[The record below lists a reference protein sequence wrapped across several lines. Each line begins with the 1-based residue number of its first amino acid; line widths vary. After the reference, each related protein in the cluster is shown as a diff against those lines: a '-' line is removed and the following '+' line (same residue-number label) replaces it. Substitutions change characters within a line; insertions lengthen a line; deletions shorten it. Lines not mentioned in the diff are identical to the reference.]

1 MGKTYR
7 EKLTKDLG
15 LCKAANSVSMGEL
28 GVCEHPDC
36 SETITFSPDFMWSGK
51 RCSSCLSRG
60 RGESRF
66 IPAVKMLV
74 SEACRIA
81 ELKRARYNLGDSI
94 SSITTVCDSLD
105 CAVVN
110 PPQHAAGSICPY
122 CSRGRVMQTLRGL
135 QNTNYAFGEWM
146 LEFTDRK
153 PGVPSVSAPST
164 PKVVEWPSGP
174 HVDLIKRRLKNFS
187 SSARGICLS
196 DNCTHAS
203 CGSFVSLPSNVG
215 TPCGD
220 DATSLRVNVPIAA
233 ALDKGVPLA
242 QAIDKWR
249 ELNYDEG
256 AYKDWLMT
264 QQNPS
269 YVVQATNKF
278 AKAPA
283 RTQGVCL
290 NSAHSSKAD
299 CANRTE
305 VPVGVGMRCNACR
318 DGCGFMVN
326 IAIAEAMD
334 MGIPEREA
342 CEKWNALVRASN
354 AVDASVDF
362 AKWVKQRT
370 TACQT
375 MYQRKHASAA
385 HKKWYCCVTLP
396 GTAGDPDCPG
406 WDDNP
411 SVLATNC
418 HLCAGIIADEPL
430 AVAFD
435 KLLPRGVSADTIM
448 RMRRQTATTA
458 FENWIVAQL
467 AEGSTDANKAK
478 FAEAVEQMVNSGAAS
493 FAAPSTKPEEANMAA
508 ENKVEQSKI
517 EQVYN
522 KVVKTAKKD
531 AGSAAWRLAAT
542 QITEIARPM
551 LIAALCKDVP
561 ETDSYRKAIAEFFN
575 TPAGDAFFRGFIGI
589 SLPFVPGIDGPLSEN
604 LAEEFRV
611 SAMEKGGNVIAA
623 HIVGPIVNVLSVAIS
638 QSSAMKALQAQAAEL
653 PDSNGVTARVNF
665 ADATGA
671 ESTKA

>member
-1 MGKTYR
+1 
-7 EKLTKDLG
+7 
-15 LCKAANSVSMGEL
+15 
-28 GVCEHPDC
+28 
-36 SETITFSPDFMWSGK
+36 MWSNK
-51 RCSSCLSRG
+51 RCSSCAARG

-66 IPAVKMLV
+66 IPTVKMLV
-74 SEACRIA
+74 SEAYQIA
-81 ELKRARYNLGDSI
+81 KLKRTHHNLGDSI
-94 SSITTVCDSLD
+94 NRITTVCDNLD

-135 QNTNYAFGEWM
+135 QNTNYAFDEWM

-153 PGVPSVSAPST
+153 PGVPSVSAPSA
-164 PKVVEWPSGP
+164 PKVVEWSSGP
-174 HVDLIKRRLKNFS
+174 HVDHIKQRLKNFS

-196 DNCTHAS
+196 DKCTHS
-203 CGSFVSLPSNVG
+203 NCGRSVSLPSNVG

-242 QAIDKWR
+242 QAIHKWR

-269 YVVQATNKF
+269 YVVQVSNKF
-278 AKAPA
+278 AKAKA
-283 RTQGVCL
+283 ATQGVCL
-290 NSAHSSKAD
+290 NSAHSNKAD

-305 VPVGVGMRCNACR
+305 APIGVGLRCNACR

-326 IAIAEAMD
+326 LDIAEAMD
-334 MGIPEREA
+334 KGIPEREA
-342 CEKWNALVRASN
+342 CEKWNALVQAS
-354 AVDASVDF
+354 ALDASVDF

-375 MYQRKHASAA
+375 MYQRKRASNP
-385 HKKWYCCVTLP
+385 HKTYCCVTLP
-396 GTAGDPDCPG
+396 GTAGNPDCPG
-406 WDDNP
+406 WDDN
-411 SVLATNC
+411 SVVLGTNC
-418 HLCAGIIADEPL
+418 HLCAGIIADEAL

-435 KLLPRGVSADTIM
+435 KLLPRGFSADTITK
-448 RMRRQTATTA
+448 MRRQTATTA

-478 FAEAVEQMVNSGAAS
+478 FAEAVEQMVNSGAAKET
-493 FAAPSTKPEEANMAA
+493 APSTKPEEANMAA

-551 LIAALCKDVP
+551 LIAALCKDIP

-665 ADATGA
+665 ADATVA